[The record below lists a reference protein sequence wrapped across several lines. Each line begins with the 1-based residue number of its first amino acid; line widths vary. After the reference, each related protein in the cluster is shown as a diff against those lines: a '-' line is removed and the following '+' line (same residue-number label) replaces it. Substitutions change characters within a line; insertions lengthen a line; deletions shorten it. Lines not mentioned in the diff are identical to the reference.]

1 MKKNVLLTLLLLT
14 LASCSSTV
22 HRESAGEYVDNAA
35 ISAKIKSKLLTS
47 DKVSGTAIDVES
59 YKGAII
65 LSGFVET
72 DTEKDSAIEIAKKV
86 KGVKMVKD
94 ALYVKSDID

>member
-1 MKKNVLLTLLLLT
+1 MTKYILMTFLILALGSCTSTL
-14 LASCSSTV
+14 

-47 DKVSGTAIDVES
+47 KKVSGTAIDVES

-65 LSGFVET
+65 LSGFVEN
-72 DTEKDSAIEIAKKV
+72 DSERDSAIEIARKV
-86 KGVKMVKD
+86 RGVKMVKD
-94 ALYVKSDID
+94 ALYVKSDIE